1 MAAAEP
7 EKPKVPEEPVAKQP
21 EALEDMFPDVDVL
34 HLSAIVKLL
43 DNLGMNVEDIE
54 SVDATPY
61 VRIYVAGQEWVVM
74 NDTEADEYATQ
85 SAEDSLEELGTE
97 GLNITWKDYVTNED
111 DFETACIEQLDNYIN
126 DIAEEQSKE
135 PDMFP
140 SRLEEEMHYAD
151 VADRDSF
158 LQYLIEKAVPNDDYV
173 QWYIDEFGDEAFM
186 GLAALD
192 TEGIAK
198 YIVDT
203 DGRGSVISSYDGE
216 EVELSTGYSAFRVN

>member
-1 MAAAEP
+1 
-7 EKPKVPEEPVAKQP
+7 
-21 EALEDMFPDVDVL
+21 
-34 HLSAIVKLL
+34 
-43 DNLGMNVEDIE
+43 MNVEDIE